1 MIVLKTWRPNV
12 LQEPDSRIPL
22 ISHSKGKQVE
32 IQKHDTPL
40 QTFPHFK
47 TSFSILLKNFFSSF
61 TLRNS
66 IASNLTIVIRQKEIF
81 SRIFS
86 PNFSNETI
94 TFVISKIK
102 RNESIMLLTY
112 PRLIPMFLFFGSIG
126 SDRSIYRAC
135 RRRKRDHPINEIHP
149 RKRRRRRVSGSA
161 FKLRFGPEIMY
172 ERADTRA

>member
-47 TSFSILLKNFFSSF
+47 TSFSMLLKNFFSSF

-66 IASNLTIVIRQKEIF
+66 IASNLTIVIRQKEIS

-102 RNESIMLLTY
+102 RNESIMLY
-112 PRLIPMFLFFGSIG
+112 PRLIPMFLFFRL
-126 SDRSIYRAC
+126 D
-135 RRRKRDHPINEIHP
+135 RKRSKHLSCVSPQKTRPSHKRNPSAETTPPP
-149 RKRRRRRVSGSA
+149 RKWERV
-161 FKLRFGPEIMY
+161 
-172 ERADTRA
+172 